1 MLRYIGKAS
10 NASRLN
16 EYPRNVEK
24 ILAGKTR
31 RPILKKDGL
40 PQSRGNLR
48 YRHVHLVLAIAENN
62 GWLIEHHAI
71 ENADKENLNER
82 EQLLINQ
89 YDCNMNNKDT
99 WSIEEFPTL
108 CDSFLKSINL
118 N

>member
-1 MLRYIGKAS
+1 MFQWTNPNDIDLKNPYCYYIRIDTGKHEFRYIGKAS

-48 YRHVHLVLAIAENN
+48 YRHVHSVLAIAENN
-62 GWLIEHHAI
+62 GWLIEHHAR
-71 ENADKENLNER
+71 AS
-82 EQLLINQ
+82 
-89 YDCNMNNKDT
+89 CNRK
-99 WSIEEFPTL
+99 
-108 CDSFLKSINL
+108 CR
-118 N
+118 